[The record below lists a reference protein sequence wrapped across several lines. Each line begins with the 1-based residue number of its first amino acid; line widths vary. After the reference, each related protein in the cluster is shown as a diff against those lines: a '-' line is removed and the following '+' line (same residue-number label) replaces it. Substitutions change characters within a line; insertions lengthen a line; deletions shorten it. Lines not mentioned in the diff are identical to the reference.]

1 MSIAK
6 FGKKCGKELGKTL
19 AICAVLAAAFLTV
32 SASAESKARIVR
44 LSEVEGTVQLDRA
57 TGAYKEINL
66 RALRLLPPGGIL
78 VTCSCSHH

>member
-1 MSIAK
+1 MFMKQTILGIVPKKDKHMSIAK

-57 TGAYKEINL
+57 TGD
-66 RALRLLPPGGIL
+66 GF
-78 VTCSCSHH
+78 

>member
-44 LSEVEGTVQLDRA
+44 LSEVEARCNSTAPPETVLTKRSS
-57 TGAYKEINL
+57 
-66 RALRLLPPGGIL
+66 
-78 VTCSCSHH
+78 TCP